1 MDLVSVIIPYYKK
14 KKYISETVNSVL
26 DQSYKNFE
34 IIIIYDDES
43 FEDLNY
49 IEQIKKKDKRIS
61 IIKNKKNSGAG
72 ASRNVGISKSKG
84 KYLAFLDAD
93 DIWKPNKLDN
103 QITFMRSK
111 DYAAT
116 HTSYLIIDEFKKV
129 IGKRTARTFNELNEL
144 LKSCDIGT
152 STMIIKKDL
161 INDKIKF
168 ASLTTKEDFVLWLKL
183 LKENVKIYALD
194 DDLTF
199 WTKSKSSLSSST
211 LRKLIDGFKVYNKY
225 MNFNFLK
232 STYYLICLSI
242 NFLLK
247 NK

>member
-1 MDLVSVIIPYYKK
+1 MDLVSVIIPYYK

-129 IGKRTARTFNELNEL
+129 IGKRTARTFNGLNEL

>member
-1 MDLVSVIIPYYKK
+1 MDLVSVIIPYFKK
-14 KKYISETVNSVL
+14 KKYILETINSVL
-26 DQSYKNFE
+26 DQSYKNLE
-34 IIIIYDDES
+34 IIIVYDDES
-43 FEDLNY
+43 FDDLNFL
-49 IEQIKKKDKRIS
+49 EQIKKKDERIS
-61 IIKNKKNSGAG
+61 IIKNQKNLGVG
-72 ASRNVGISKSKG
+72 ESRNIGISKSKG

-93 DIWKPNKLDN
+93 DIWKPNKLDK

-116 HTSYLIIDEFKKV
+116 HTTYLIIDEFKNV
-129 IGKRTARTFNELNEL
+129 IGKRTARKFSELNDL

-194 DDLTF
+194 EELTL

-232 STYYLICLSI
+232 SIYYLFCLSI
-242 NFLLK
+242 NFILK